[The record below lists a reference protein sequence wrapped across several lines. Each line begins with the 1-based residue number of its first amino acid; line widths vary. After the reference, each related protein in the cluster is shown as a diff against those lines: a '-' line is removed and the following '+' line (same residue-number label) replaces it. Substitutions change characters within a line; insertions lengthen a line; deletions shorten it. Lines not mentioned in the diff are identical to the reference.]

1 MATEVPPTKA
11 DEGVDD
17 SPIVVNSE
25 RRDSLDK
32 KLQLRPDE
40 TDLKNRHILLDNTA
54 APALQARAAELERQ
68 RITDNLKKGLSHRP
82 EKEILVQRN
91 ILLESS
97 AAPGIQGQQRELQK
111 HMRADSLEK
120 HLQHR
125 PDKDALLKEGIL
137 KDEQSVS
144 EA

>member
-1 MATEVPPTKA
+1 
-11 DEGVDD
+11 
-17 SPIVVNSE
+17 
-25 RRDSLDK
+25 
-32 KLQLRPDE
+32 
-40 TDLKNRHILLDNTA
+40 
-54 APALQARAAELERQ
+54 
-68 RITDNLKKGLSHRP
+68 
-82 EKEILVQRN
+82 VQRN

-137 KDEQSVS
+137 KGTSHTRQPL
-144 EA
+144 